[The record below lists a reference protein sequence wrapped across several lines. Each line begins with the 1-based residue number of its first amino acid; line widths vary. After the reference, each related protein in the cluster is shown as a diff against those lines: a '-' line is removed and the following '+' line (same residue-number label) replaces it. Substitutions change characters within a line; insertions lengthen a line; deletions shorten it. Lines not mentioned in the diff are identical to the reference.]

1 MYGHRLETEGF
12 TESHA
17 FPLSETTGDC
27 AHKITLKHVVARSLS
42 IDEKFKHPLDQIK
55 QKVDG
60 LFLLQMSLAREWQ
73 GQLSLIKV
81 KG

>member
-1 MYGHRLETEGF
+1 MHGHRLETESL

-27 AHKITLKHVVARSLS
+27 AHKITLKHVVARSGS
-42 IDEKFKHPLDQIK
+42 IDEDFRHLLHQIK

-60 LFLLQMSLAREWQ
+60 LFYFKSAWRQNGRASCHL
-73 GQLSLIKV
+73 
-81 KG
+81 